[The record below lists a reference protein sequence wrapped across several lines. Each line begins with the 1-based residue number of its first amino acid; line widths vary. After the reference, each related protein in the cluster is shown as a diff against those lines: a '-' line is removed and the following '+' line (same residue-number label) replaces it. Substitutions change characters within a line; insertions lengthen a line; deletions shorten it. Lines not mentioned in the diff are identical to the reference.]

1 MSMTER
7 IKRLKEYVVSGAH
20 RALRTDR
27 MPNEQAYLPYAA
39 DEPEKCMGLYL
50 RELLSTQEPIFL
62 PDEQI
67 VVTRSTKY
75 LRPDVPIELPYNS
88 PENGWICNI
97 SPDYSY
103 ILDNGIEQVKLDIAR
118 AAEKHPERSAYA
130 EVLTGVC
137 DNVLEFVENYRVE
150 AKKQGLDEI
159 AERLSRVPAHAP
171 QSYADALQS
180 LRIIHF
186 CLWLS
191 GNHHVT
197 LGRFDQYMYK
207 YLMADMSAGRLN
219 RAQALE
225 LTEEFFLS
233 CNKDSDLY
241 AGIQQGDNGQSL
253 VIGGC
258 DKDGRDVFNILSELV
273 LEASCELCVIDPKI
287 NLRVDKNTPPERYE
301 LATELTVKGLGFP
314 QYSNDDV
321 VIPGLMRLGYSE
333 EDARNY
339 VVAAC
344 WEFIIPR
351 RGMEIPNISWLSLPG
366 CVNRVVHEKLA
377 ACEDFATFLCEIDA
391 EIKRSCVRFQDE
403 FYRVSFRPAPLMSL
417 MMEGCLDELRDV
429 SEFSTCRYKNY
440 GIHGVG
446 VAPAADAIAAVN
458 ALVFNGDMSPEEL
471 VRALDADFEGY
482 PKLRN
487 RMLCELPHFGNDDDA
502 VDGYAC
508 MLLDSFSEALEGLC
522 NAYGGRYRAGT
533 GSAMMYVTCGKEEGA
548 TADGRRAGEYLPA
561 NYSPSLGIKLSGP
574 MSIIDS
580 FTKPKLERVINGG
593 PLTLE
598 FAAGSIKGKEGLG
611 KLAALVRSFIAL
623 GGHQLQLNVINR
635 DSLLDAQRHPEKYRN
650 LIVRVWGWSGY
661 FVELDRE
668 YQEQII
674 KRAELAL

>member
-1 MSMTER
+1 MTER
-7 IKRLKEYVVSGAH
+7 IKRLKQYVVSGAH
-20 RALRTDR
+20 RALRTEKV
-27 MPNEQAYLPYAA
+27 PNAENYLPYAGS
-39 DEPEKCMGLYL
+39 EPEKCMGLYL
-50 RELLSTQEPIFL
+50 KELLSTQDPIFL

-67 VVTRSTKY
+67 VVTRSTRY
-75 LRPDVPIELPYNS
+75 TRPDVAIELPYSS

-97 SPDYSY
+97 SPDYPY
-103 ILDNGIEQVKLDIAR
+103 LLDNGIEKVKLDIAN
-118 AAEKHPERSAYA
+118 AAKRHPERAAYA
-130 EVLTGVC
+130 QVMTDVC
-137 DNVLEFVENYRVE
+137 DAVLEFTENYRVE
-150 AKKQGLDEI
+150 AEKRGLFEI
-159 AERLSRVPAHAP
+159 AERLGRVPAHAP
-171 QSYADALQS
+171 ESYADALQS

-186 CLWLS
+186 CLWMS

-207 YLMADMSAGRLN
+207 YLIADINSGKLDREG
-219 RAQALE
+219 ALE
-225 LTEEFFLS
+225 LTEEFFIS

-258 DKDGRDVFNILSELV
+258 DKDGNDAFNILSEIV
-273 LEASCELCVIDPKI
+273 MEASCELCVIDPKI
-287 NLRVDKNTPPERYE
+287 NLRVDKNTPRERYE
-301 LATELTVKGLGFP
+301 LATRLTVKGIGFP

-351 RGMEIPNISWLSLPG
+351 RGMEVPNIHWLSFPR
-366 CVNRVVHEKLA
+366 CVNRVIHEKLA
-377 ACEDFATFLCEIDA
+377 RCEDFATFLCEIDA
-391 EIKRSCVRFQDE
+391 EIKRSCAELEKE
-403 FYRVSFRPAPLMSL
+403 FYRLSFRPAPLMSL
-417 MMEGCLDELRDV
+417 MMEGCVEELRDV
-429 SEFSTCRYKNY
+429 SEFSTCKYKNY

-446 VAPAADAIAAVN
+446 VAPAADSIAAVE
-458 ALVFNGDMSPEEL
+458 ALVFNGNMSPKEL
-471 VRALDADFEGY
+471 VSALDADFEGY
-482 PKLRN
+482 SQLRN
-487 RMLCELPHFGNDDDA
+487 RMICELPHFGNDDDA

-508 MLLDSFSEALEGLC
+508 MLLDSFADALDGLT

-533 GSAMMYVTCGKEEGA
+533 GSALMYVKCGKEEGA

-561 NYSPSLGIKLSGP
+561 NYSPSLGIKLNGP
-574 MSIIDS
+574 MSIINS

-598 FAAGSIKGKEGLG
+598 FAQGSIKGEEGLK

-623 GGHQLQLNVINR
+623 GGHQLQLNVIDRN
-635 DSLLDAQRHPEKYRN
+635 SLLDAQLHPERYRN

-674 KRAELAL
+674 KRAELAV

>member
-1 MSMTER
+1 MTER
-7 IKRLKEYVVSGAH
+7 IKKLREYIVSGAH
-20 RALRTDR
+20 RVLRTDKL
-27 MPNEQAYLPYAA
+27 PNEQNYLPYA
-39 DEPEKCMGLYL
+39 DNEPEKCLALYL
-50 RELLSTQEPIFL
+50 KELLSTQDPIII
-62 PDEQI
+62 PDERI

-75 LRPDVPIELPYNS
+75 KRPDAPVALPNYT

-103 ILDNGIEQVKLDIAR
+103 ILDNGIEKVKLDIATS
-118 AAEKHPERSAYA
+118 ANKHPERAAYA
-130 EVLTGVC
+130 EVLTDVC
-137 DNVLEFVENYRVE
+137 NSVLEFTEKYRVE
-150 AKKQGLDEI
+150 AEKQGLDEI
-159 AERLSRVPAHAP
+159 AERLSRVPAYAP

-186 CLWLS
+186 CLWMS

-207 YLMADMSAGRLN
+207 YLIADINSGKLSREE
-219 RAQALE
+219 ALE
-225 LTEEFFLS
+225 LTEDFFIS

-258 DKDGRDVFNILSELV
+258 DKDGNDVFNILSELV
-273 LEASCELCVIDPKI
+273 MEASCELCVIDPKI
-287 NLRVDKNTPPERYE
+287 NLRVNSDTPAERYE
-301 LATELTVKGLGFP
+301 LATKLTVKGLGFP

-351 RGMEIPNISWLSLPG
+351 RGMEIPNIGWLSFPE
-366 CVNRVVHEKLA
+366 CVNRVIHEKLA
-377 ACEDFATFLCEIDA
+377 DCEDFATFLCEIDA
-391 EIKRSCVRFQDE
+391 EIDRSCAKFQDE
-403 FYRVSFRPAPLMSL
+403 FYKVSFRPAPFMSL
-417 MMEGCLDELRDV
+417 MMDGCIDELRDV
-429 SEFSTCRYKNY
+429 STFSTCKYKNY

-446 VAPAADAIAAVN
+446 VAPAADSIAAVN
-458 ALVFNGDMSPEEL
+458 SLVFNGNMSPEEL
-471 VRALDADFEGY
+471 VRALDANFEGY
-482 PKLRN
+482 DQLRN
-487 RMLCELPHFGNDDDA
+487 KMLRDLPHVGNDDDA

-508 MLLDSFSEALEGLC
+508 MLLNSFSEALSKLS
-522 NAYGGRYRAGT
+522 NAYGGGYRAGT
-533 GSAMMYVTCGKEEGA
+533 GSALMYVKCGQDEGA
-548 TADGRRAGEYLPA
+548 TADGRKAGEYLPA
-561 NYSPSLGIKLSGP
+561 NYSPSLGIKLNGP
-574 MSIIDS
+574 MSIIKS
-580 FTKPKLERVINGG
+580 FTKPELEKVINGG

-598 FAAGSIKGKEGLG
+598 FAASSIRGEEGLK
-611 KLAALVRSFIAL
+611 KLAALVRSFVLL

-635 DSLLDAQRHPEKYRN
+635 DSLLDAQQHPEKYRN

-674 KRAELAL
+674 KRTELAI